1 MKFFTYILEC
11 SDKTLYTGFT
21 NNLEKRIETHNAKK
35 WAKYT
40 RGRTPVSLKYFEI
53 FETEKEARKREHEIK
68 QLSKQ
73 EKLSLIENI
82 NTSFSK
88 N

>member
-53 FETEKEARKREHEIK
+53 FETKKEARKREHEIK